1 MTSRERLTLTLQGK
15 IPDCVPVS
23 PDVSNMVPCKM
34 TGLPFWDIYL
44 YKKIPQWKAYIDC
57 AKYFDFDS
65 LMDGY
70 APVIFDDIG
79 EGDDPE
85 WKETIV
91 KRTEDRIITRMRRE
105 ANGKQFWSDRATVYY
120 IADPPSHNVSLKNAD
135 VDEIPSHWEDVIPK
149 AEWPQGEKL
158 LRLVMKEMGDQGL
171 VGIGCGT
178 SVLLQNEQDIY
189 DYYDDPEPFQKKSQ
203 ELLRHCERRF
213 HRLMQ
218 CNPRPDFIATGG
230 SGTLVTQTPA
240 IFRELGLPIV
250 KRMTQLCKENGIPSH
265 VHSCGPETELVKIM
279 HDETELTVID
289 PLEIPPMGNC
299 NLREIK
305 KLYGDKLVLKGNI
318 HTTKVMLFGTPDD
331 VREAC
336 KRAIDDAAE
345 GGRFILSTGDQ
356 CGRDTPFENLFAM
369 IETARTYGK
378 Y

>member
-1 MTSRERLTLTLQGK
+1 MTSRERLLTTIRGE

-44 YKKIPQWKAYIDC
+44 YQKIPQWKAYIDC

-70 APVIFDDIG
+70 AWVTFEDIG
-79 EGDDPE
+79 EGGASE
-85 WKETIV
+85 WKESIV
-91 KRTEDRIITRMRRE
+91 KRTDDRIVTRMRRE

-120 IADPPSHNVSLKNAD
+120 IADPPTHNVSLKVAD
-135 VDEIPSHWEDVIPK
+135 VDETPSHWEDVVPK
-149 AEWPQGEKL
+149 GEWPQGEEL
-158 LRLVMKEMGDQGL
+158 IRLVMKEMGDQGL
-171 VGIGCGT
+171 VGISCGT
-178 SVLLQNEQDIY
+178 SVLLNNEQQIY
-189 DYYDDPEPFQKKSQ
+189 DYYDDPEPFREQSRN
-203 ELLRHCERRF
+203 LLHHYERRF

-218 CNPRPDFIATGG
+218 CNPRPDFICTGG
-230 SGTLVTQTPA
+230 SGTLVTQTPE

-250 KRMTQLCKENGIPSH
+250 KRITQLCKENGIPSH
-265 VHSCGPETELVKIM
+265 VHSCGPEAQLVKIM
-279 HDETELTVID
+279 YEETDLTVID

-299 NLREIK
+299 NLRELK

-318 HTTKVMLFGTPDD
+318 HTTNVMLFGTPDD
-331 VREAC
+331 VRDAC

-356 CGRDTPFENLFAM
+356 CGRDTPFENLYAM